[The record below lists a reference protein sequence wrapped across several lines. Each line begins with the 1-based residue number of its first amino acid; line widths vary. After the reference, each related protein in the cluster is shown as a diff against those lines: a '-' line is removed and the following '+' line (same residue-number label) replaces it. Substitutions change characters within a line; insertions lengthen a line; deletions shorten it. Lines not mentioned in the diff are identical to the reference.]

1 MYKKLVLI
9 SKSAVLG
16 LVESFEVNLQNK
28 VVEKKVK

>member
-16 LVESFEVNLQNK
+16 LMESFE
-28 VVEKKVK
+28 EKFTKQSC